1 MARDS
6 LHGSKCASRNLENS
20 SLGAKIA
27 TTTSCQWVYSLYH
40 CDALMISHDAGK
52 KKHMYFLRPS
62 YQSKVKYSSNYLR
75 LSNYCNTN
83 MACIHIH
90 THTHI
95 YIYIFLYTQQN
106 AIDVLVLTHFPGDN
120 DSVLMDILGAV
131 NHPTVNH
138 LDAPVASGQINLT
151 FAGDATVT

>member
-1 MARDS
+1 
-6 LHGSKCASRNLENS
+6 
-20 SLGAKIA
+20 
-27 TTTSCQWVYSLYH
+27 
-40 CDALMISHDAGK
+40 
-52 KKHMYFLRPS
+52 MYT
-62 YQSKVKYSSNYLR
+62 Y
-75 LSNYCNTN
+75 
-83 MACIHIH
+83 IH
-90 THTHI
+90 T

-120 DSVLMDILGAV
+120 DSLLMDILGAV